1 MVDQKEQLIKDIMS
15 MRRRVDVSKGRGIRE
30 IDIFEEQVAKSL
42 ARIEQARYLA
52 KKFNAEELKQIYIA
66 YENLRNN

>member
-1 MVDQKEQLIKDIMS
+1 MADQKEQLIKDIMS